1 MITAVEV
8 HLEYRKHQN
17 ILRRNSG
24 LFRKNSELIPFSI
37 SSPNPQ
43 QSAKFSKY
51 IFKKKKRKKREKMK
65 EKKKKGLISKAP

>member
-8 HLEYRKHQN
+8 HIEYRKHQN
-17 ILRRNSG
+17 IVRRNNG

-43 QSAKFSKY
+43 QSAKFSKC
-51 IFKKKKRKKREKMK
+51 ILKRKKERK
-65 EKKKKGLISKAP
+65 EKK